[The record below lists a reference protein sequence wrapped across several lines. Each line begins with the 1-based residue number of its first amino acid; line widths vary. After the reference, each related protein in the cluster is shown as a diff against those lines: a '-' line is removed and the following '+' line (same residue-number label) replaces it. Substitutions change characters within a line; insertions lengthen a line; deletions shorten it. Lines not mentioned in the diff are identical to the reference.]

1 MKKGV
6 GFYGTLAVMMSG
18 LIFTGC
24 GSRGQENGK
33 TSAKADAQE
42 NKEENNKYKLGYSSL
57 AFFDEG
63 CKRIADGFTDNANQ
77 YSDMDIT
84 VLDGN
89 SDMQTQISNLDAF
102 WADQVDAVAIQ
113 TYPGIETNLKR
124 FADAGKPVIFVDF
137 YPVITDDIQDMDWYY
152 VGSGDYQMG
161 KAQGEWL
168 AEHLPQ
174 DAKVCEVI
182 INFGQQNAT
191 DRSQGL
197 HDVLEKERPDVV
209 ILDTQA
215 GMVDSS
221 TTMKIVE
228 DWLQKYG
235 PDGINAIVSQSTAST
250 SGIIEVLKA
259 HDLTDKID
267 VVSADETPDTAKEWI
282 GNGWVD
288 ATAYQ
293 DLQQHSVK
301 AMEIA
306 EECFHGN
313 PPEQKEYYMERKI
326 YTKDNLEQ
334 YGE

>member
-6 GFYGTLAVMMSG
+6 GFYGTLAVMVSG

-113 TYPGIETNLKR
+113 AYPGIETNLKR

-161 KAQGEWL
+161 RHRENGLQSICHRTPRFAKLSSILDSKMLRIVRKDCMMFWKKRDRMLSFWTHRLEWL
-168 AEHLPQ
+168 
-174 DAKVCEVI
+174 
-182 INFGQQNAT
+182 
-191 DRSQGL
+191 
-197 HDVLEKERPDVV
+197 
-209 ILDTQA
+209 
-215 GMVDSS
+215 
-221 TTMKIVE
+221 IVR
-228 DWLQKYG
+228 Q
-235 PDGINAIVSQSTAST
+235 
-250 SGIIEVLKA
+250 
-259 HDLTDKID
+259 
-267 VVSADETPDTAKEWI
+267 
-282 GNGWVD
+282 
-288 ATAYQ
+288 
-293 DLQQHSVK
+293 
-301 AMEIA
+301 
-306 EECFHGN
+306 
-313 PPEQKEYYMERKI
+313 R
-326 YTKDNLEQ
+326 
-334 YGE
+334 